1 VSALVALRILPSP
14 PPLRRE
20 GEARTGSTRLI
31 LRDRPFLLLL
41 SSQLLAYVVYV
52 AFETVLPV
60 IAVSSFGLAASTS
73 GFLLVI
79 NPVLVTL
86 LQLRLTRRVEG
97 VPAAVKLAFDRP
109 LRGSRSCSRCR
120 ARTW

>member
-1 VSALVALRILPSP
+1 MTS
-14 PPLRRE
+14 PLRRE
-20 GEARTGSTRLI
+20 GEERTGSTRLI

-60 IAVSSFGLAASTS
+60 IAVSSFGLAASTW

-97 VPAAVKLAFDRP
+97 VPAAVKLGLALP
-109 LRGSRSCSRCR
+109 LMGSPSCSCWRARAWRCWRSCS
-120 ARTW
+120 